1 MRTTLLFTTS
11 LALSLA
17 ASACSTHSVR
27 RSALVPHMAPTMRDG
42 QGLGDAVGQLDLGS
56 SAIVAMGEPKEGD
69 TAAGLHIP
77 NTQVNGALRLQP
89 TRNFDIG
96 VIYER
101 GFDQGST
108 SIAPDQ
114 PDPEGDAQGLGI
126 SLGYSV
132 QTRDPG
138 FRVGLTMEFIN
149 YTVPYVE
156 YRTCID
162 NCYGS
167 PYTEVDRANV
177 NVPVIAFGVTPSM
190 RRGPWTFFG
199 GLTLRSHPTVER
211 GGVEY
216 GEGNDE
222 DLESG
227 PLNAVVAAGTT
238 FTTPAR
244 VSASV
249 LIYQTISQDPV
260 EYAPTLAATLSLP
273 FGTKQF

>member
-1 MRTTLLFTTS
+1 MRTTVLFTTS

-17 ASACSTHSVR
+17 LTACSTHSVR

-42 QGLGDAVGQLDLGS
+42 QGLGDAVGQVDLGS
-56 SAIVAMGEPKEGD
+56 SAIVAVGEPKEGN
-69 TAAGLHIP
+69 TEAGLHIP
-77 NTQVNGALRLQP
+77 NTQVNGALRFQP
-89 TRNFDIG
+89 LRNFDIG
-96 VIYER
+96 LIYER

-114 PDPEGDAQGLGI
+114 PDPEGDASGLGM
-126 SLGYSV
+126 SLGYSIE
-132 QTRDPG
+132 TRDPG
-138 FRVGLTMEFIN
+138 FRVGLSMDFIN
-149 YTVPYVE
+149 YAVPYVE

-162 NCYGS
+162 NCFGS
-167 PYTEVDRANV
+167 PYTEVDRATV
-177 NVPVIAFGVTPSM
+177 HVPVIAFGVTPSL

-216 GEGNDE
+216 GEYNDK
-222 DLESG
+222 DLEAG
-227 PLNAVVAAGTT
+227 PLNAVVAGGAS

-249 LIYQTISQDPV
+249 LVYQTISQDPV
-260 EYAPTLAATLSLP
+260 EYAPTIAAMISLP
-273 FGTKQF
+273 LGTKQR